1 MEKDGFH
8 CWQILQLGA
17 VSYHVEGKEKVEG
30 FVTLRGL
37 CVLFF
42 IVTKFM
48 CTNSKHEI
56 QLTGFQA
63 GCHFAFNKSNLKG
76 TFTS

>member
-30 FVTLRGL
+30 FVTLRRL
-37 CVLFF
+37 CVVFF

-56 QLTGFQA
+56 Q
-63 GCHFAFNKSNLKG
+63 
-76 TFTS
+76 